1 MKFKGRRDAKRGP
14 VRRRDR
20 GEQRLRNRLVVLMC
34 VVSALLVGV
43 LGRVV
48 VLQTV
53 SADDYREA
61 SMNQRLTTER
71 LRAGRGTIFDRH
83 GVELALSVPSTTVFA
98 DPRLVQNA
106 AATAQSLGLLLGWT
120 PERIDDMTQR
130 LGSDTSH
137 FAYVERQVSGDLAD
151 AVMAL
156 SLPGVATYQEPQR
169 VVTGGDLARSILGR
183 TDPDGVG
190 ISGVELLHDLDLTG
204 SDGTVQRE
212 LDGSG
217 RSLPTGRRTVVAP
230 RPGDDLV
237 LTLDRS
243 IQFQVEQALVRRVN
257 DLSARRG
264 TAIVMDSRTGA
275 LLAIGSVERRP
286 GESARVT
293 AANLTAVSA
302 HEPGSVAKVITTAA
316 ALNDDRVRP
325 ETVFEVPGVIMVDNF
340 KITDAFPHGTEPT
353 TVSQILTQSS
363 NIGTIL
369 ISEELGV
376 RRQYEYLRAFGF
388 GERTHAQFPGESAG
402 ILKSYDQWRGTERFT
417 ASYGYGFA
425 ATSLQLA
432 AAVNVIA
439 NGGVYVAPRLV
450 HGVVNGAGDLNE
462 LPPAPTRSV
471 LRPAV
476 ANTMTTMMT
485 DAVCRG
491 TAKLAQIPGVS
502 VAGKTGT
509 GYKVQDNGTYVD
521 NFGRRSYFASFV
533 GFLPAQNPQVTILV
547 SIDEPDPSTRD
558 RFGGTAAAPVFAE
571 IAQVVLHEL
580 EIEPPAND
588 RGCEAAS

>member
-1 MKFKGRRDAKRGP
+1 M
-14 VRRRDR
+14 
-20 GEQRLRNRLVVLMC
+20 LML
-34 VVSALLVGV
+34 VVSALLIGV

-53 SADDYREA
+53 SAEGYREA
-61 SMNQRLTTER
+61 SMKQRRTTER
-71 LRAGRGTIFDRH
+71 LQAGRGTIFDRN
-83 GVELALSVPSTTVFA
+83 GVELVLSVPSSTVFA
-98 DPRLVQNA
+98 DPRLVQDV

-120 PERIDDMTQR
+120 PERVADMTQR

-169 VVTGGDLARSILGR
+169 VVAGGDLARSILGR

-190 ISGVELLHDLDLTG
+190 ISGLELLHDLDLTG

-217 RSLPTGRRTVVAP
+217 RSLPTGRRTVTAP
-230 RPGDDLV
+230 RQGDDLV

-243 IQFQVEQALVRRVN
+243 IQFQVEQALLRRVN
-257 DLSARRG
+257 DLGARRG

-275 LLAIGSVERRP
+275 LLAVGGVERRP
-286 GESARVT
+286 GEAARVT
-293 AANLTAVSA
+293 AANLSAVSA

-325 ETVFEVPGVIMVDNF
+325 ETVFEVPGVIVVDDF
-340 KITDAFPHGTEPT
+340 TITDAFPHDTEPM
-353 TVSQILTQSS
+353 TVGQILTRSS

-388 GERTHAQFPGESAG
+388 GERTHLQLPGESPG
-402 ILKSYDQWRGTERFT
+402 ILKPYDQWRGTERFT
-417 ASYGYGFA
+417 TSYGYGFS

-439 NGGVYVAPRLV
+439 NGGTYVAPRLV
-450 HGVVNGAGDLNE
+450 HGVVDINGDLRE
-462 LPPAPTRSV
+462 LPPAPTRPV
-471 LRPAV
+471 LRPEV
-476 ANTMTTMMT
+476 ADTMASMMT
-485 DAVCRG
+485 DVVCRG
-491 TAKLAQIPGVS
+491 TAKPAQIPGVS

-509 GYKVQDNGTYVD
+509 GYKLQDNGTYLD
-521 NFGRRSYFASFV
+521 EFGQRAYFATFV

-547 SIDEPDPSTRD
+547 SIDEPNPSTRD

-580 EIEPPAND
+580 EIEPLAND
-588 RGCEAAS
+588 RGCEAVS

>member
-1 MKFKGRRDAKRGP
+1 VTSRPGRAA
-14 VRRRDR
+14 RRTGRSRDR
-20 GEQRLRNRLVVLMC
+20 ADQRLRRRLVAMML
-34 VVSALLVGV
+34 VVITLLVV
-43 LGRVV
+43 VFGRVV
-48 VLQTV
+48 MLQTV
-53 SADDYREA
+53 RADEYRQA

-98 DPRLVQNA
+98 DPRLVQDPRG
-106 AATAQSLGLLLGWT
+106 TAQTLGQLLGWNA
-120 PERIDDMTQR
+120 ERIDDMTRR
-130 LGSDTSH
+130 LGSASSH
-137 FAYVERQVSGDLAD
+137 FAYIERQVSDDLAQ

-156 SLPGVATYQEPQR
+156 SLPGIATYGEPQR

-212 LDGSG
+212 LDGRG

-243 IQFQVEQALVRRVN
+243 IQFQVEQALLRRV
-257 DLSARRG
+257 DQLGARRG

-275 LLAIGSVERRP
+275 LLAVGGVERRP
-286 GESARVT
+286 GQSARVA
-293 AANLTAVSA
+293 AANFNAVSA

-325 ETVFEVPGVIMVDNF
+325 DTVFEVPGVIMVDDF
-340 KITDAFPHGTEPT
+340 KITDAFPHGTEPM
-353 TVSQILTQSS
+353 TVSQILTRSS
-363 NIGTIL
+363 NIGTIM

-388 GERTHAQFPGESAG
+388 GERTHLQLPGESAG

-417 ASYGYGFA
+417 TSYGYGFA
-425 ATSLQLA
+425 ATSLQLT

-439 NGGVYVAPRLV
+439 NGGTYVAPRLV
-450 HGVVNGAGDLNE
+450 HGVVNANGVLEA
-462 LPPAPTRSV
+462 LPPAPTRDV
-471 LRPAV
+471 LRPEV
-476 ANTMTTMMT
+476 AGTMTTMMT
-485 DAVCRG
+485 DVVCRG

-580 EIEPPAND
+580 QIEPPVTD
-588 RGCEAAS
+588 RGCEVAS